1 MRNPLALLTFFLNSN
16 RWETLVFHLAG
27 IWLSL
32 GYNVSQG
39 YAGKCARDE
48 KQVYVAQIWSKDI
61 SQGYGLVSLCG
72 IPLAAIWLSQG
83 YNAGICPRDMQGNV
97 PAIRSRY
104 ISHRHVGKTCP
115 RDMVKSHCV
124 GSHLAGIWLSQGY
137 NSRIYPRNMRGN
149 VPGTRSR
156 YMSHRYAAKICPR
169 DIVKSQSLHCQ
180 MLG

>member
-1 MRNPLALLTFFLNSN
+1 M
-16 RWETLVFHLAG
+16 
-27 IWLSL
+27 
-32 GYNVSQG
+32 SQG
-39 YAGKCARDE
+39 YARKCARDE

-72 IPLAAIWLSQG
+72 IPFGSDMIVPRVQCKNMSQG
-83 YNAGICPRDMQGNV
+83 YAGKCLCDKKQVYIAQICTKDMFQG
-97 PAIRSRY
+97 Y
-104 ISHRHVGKTCP
+104 
-115 RDMVKSHCV
+115 MVKSHCL

-137 NSRIYPRNMRGN
+137 NSRIYPRNMREN